1 MKPLLVVL
9 LLSAAAVA
17 QSATPSTQQPARSS
31 QPPAPPNLSVQVSEN
46 TPPAKP
52 EDVKSLDAIMHA
64 VYDVISGPADKE
76 RDWARFKSLFIPG
89 ARLIPTVKPPSS
101 PVYITRVL
109 TPDEFA
115 TRSAQGL
122 KQAGTGFFEKEISRK
137 TEQWGQ
143 IAQVF
148 STYESRHAANDPE
161 PFVRGINSFQ
171 LLNDGQRWWVVTIY
185 WQGETKDNPIP
196 QEFLKK

>member
-1 MKPLLVVL
+1 MKSLLAVL
-9 LLSAAAVA
+9 FLSVACLA
-17 QSATPSTQQPARSS
+17 QSAAPNAQSPSKS
-31 QPPAPPNLSVQVSEN
+31 QPSAPSNMSVQVADN
-46 TPPAKP
+46 TPAAKP

-64 VYDVISGPADKE
+64 VYDVISGPAGQA
-76 RDWARFKSLFIPG
+76 RDWDRFKSLFIPG
-89 ARLIPTVKPPSS
+89 ARLIPAFKRPTDTKWN
-101 PVYITRVL
+101 TRVL
-109 TPDEFA
+109 SPEEFA
-115 TRSAQGL
+115 TNSQRAVQ
-122 KQAGTGFFEKEISRK
+122 QQGFFEREISRK
-137 TEQWGQ
+137 TEQYGQ